1 MTINIDI
8 ISDVICPWCY
18 IGKRRLET
26 AIARSGRTDVF
37 VRWHPFQLNPQLPKA
52 GIDRRD
58 YRIAKFGSW
67 ERSQA
72 RDAQVTAVGQ
82 AEGLTFAFDKQP
94 FTPNTLDAHRLI
106 WLAGQEGVQDAVVE
120 ALFRAYFT
128 DGQNLS
134 DPSVLLNIV
143 TTAGLDRSRAEHLLG
158 SDSGLSEIHA
168 AETQARQLGVQSVP
182 FFVVNGAVGL
192 SGARA
197 PEEFLAAFEKAA
209 TTQTPGEGACNISK
223 DGAKAC

>member
-1 MTINIDI
+1 MAIKIDV

-26 AIARSGRTDVF
+26 AIAQSGRTDVS
-37 VRWHPFQLNPQLPKA
+37 VRWHPFQLNPQMPKA

-72 RDAQVTAVGQ
+72 RDAQVTAAGQ
-82 AEGLTFAFDKQP
+82 AEGLTFAFDKVAR
-94 FTPNTLDAHRLI
+94 TPNTFDAHRLI
-106 WLAGQEGVQDAVVE
+106 WLAGQEKIQDAVVE
-120 ALFRAYFT
+120 GLFRAYFT
-128 DGQNLS
+128 VGQNLS
-134 DPSVLLNIV
+134 DPAVLLEIA
-143 TTAGLDRSRAEHLLG
+143 TRAGLDRSLVEQFLG
-158 SDSGLSEIHA
+158 SDTGQAEIHA
-168 AETQARQLGVQSVP
+168 AETEARQLGIQSVP
-182 FFVVNGAVGL
+182 CFIVNGAVGL

-197 PEEFLAAFEKAA
+197 PEEFLAAFEQ
-209 TTQTPGEGACNISK
+209 TTTPQTSVEGACKIGE